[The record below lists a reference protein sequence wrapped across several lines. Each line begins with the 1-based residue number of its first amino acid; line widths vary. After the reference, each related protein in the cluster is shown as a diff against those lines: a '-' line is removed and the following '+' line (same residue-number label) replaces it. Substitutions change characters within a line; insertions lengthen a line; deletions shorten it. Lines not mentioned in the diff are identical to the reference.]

1 MAAQPDQTDRPWL
14 YRTRQRLQL
23 ETNTQH
29 VASFTPVSTYCC
41 FCLFLF
47 CHHVRAAP
55 KVLLVCPK
63 EKLLLGAA
71 APNRPVAVLDV
82 AGADPN
88 KLPVAAAIGLVG
100 PFLPAW

>member
-1 MAAQPDQTDRPWL
+1 M
-14 YRTRQRLQL
+14 
-23 ETNTQH
+23 
-29 VASFTPVSTYCC
+29 
-41 FCLFLF
+41 
-47 CHHVRAAP
+47 
-55 KVLLVCPK
+55 VCPK